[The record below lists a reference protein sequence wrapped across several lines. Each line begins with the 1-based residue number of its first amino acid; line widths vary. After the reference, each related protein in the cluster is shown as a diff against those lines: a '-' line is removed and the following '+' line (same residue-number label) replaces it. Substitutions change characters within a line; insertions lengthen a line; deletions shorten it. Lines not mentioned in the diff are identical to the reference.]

1 MNVIDYNNFVDK
13 LALQVKSFQENFTF
27 LSQSNTIEDL
37 GNSFVQI
44 LRGNFLLRDINI
56 LYRNKFTSNWQ
67 PIKVNNPKC
76 FKIVSEFELSK
87 NIKIEYPE
95 KDDFNII
102 ALLPLIDNSYFIFFC
117 GEKIDKSAFTET
129 DKITLQMF
137 IQLLDSAYQALI
149 NQKKEKHLIFSLN
162 HRVVQLN
169 TLIDTGIE
177 ISRLQKIN
185 SLLEL
190 ALERAVSL
198 TNASYGSL
206 EAVTKD
212 GNSNKIFFPTDVPDK
227 VFESK
232 NKISTS
238 VSYNG
243 IEYILN
249 LVEKESRDK
258 SENFDETDKI
268 LLTAFARQVQTSLE
282 NERLHKE
289 ALLGE
294 RMQKEIEMAAAMQRR
309 IIPQNLPEI
318 KNFSIHG
325 FNIPSLEIGGD
336 YYDVVKLVSEKYLLI
351 IADVAGKGVAS
362 GLLVNSLNAY
372 LNAYLENHFELKD
385 IARKLNKVIFQASTP
400 EKYITAFV
408 AILNPETSSLEY
420 VNAGHNPIYLDKNGK
435 LVKLDK
441 GGIAFGMFNMDLPYE
456 SETIV
461 MNKND
466 RILFYTDGI
475 TEAMNE
481 IGDEYTDEKLEDF
494 FLRNSSCDTKTFL
507 NELVASIK
515 DHTKDTPQSDDIT
528 ALYLMRVS

>member
-1 MNVIDYNNFVDK
+1 
-13 LALQVKSFQENFTF
+13 
-27 LSQSNTIEDL
+27 
-37 GNSFVQI
+37 
-44 LRGNFLLRDINI
+44 
-56 LYRNKFTSNWQ
+56 
-67 PIKVNNPKC
+67 
-76 FKIVSEFELSK
+76 
-87 NIKIEYPE
+87 
-95 KDDFNII
+95 
-102 ALLPLIDNSYFIFFC
+102 
-117 GEKIDKSAFTET
+117 
-129 DKITLQMF
+129 
-137 IQLLDSAYQALI
+137 
-149 NQKKEKHLIFSLN
+149 
-162 HRVVQLN
+162 
-169 TLIDTGIE
+169 
-177 ISRLQKIN
+177 
-185 SLLEL
+185 
-190 ALERAVSL
+190 
-198 TNASYGSL
+198 
-206 EAVTKD
+206 
-212 GNSNKIFFPTDVPDK
+212 VPDK

-336 YYDVVKLVSEKYLLI
+336 YYDVVKLVNEKYLLI

-515 DHTKDTPQSDDIT
+515 DHTKDTPPHYIS
-528 ALYLMRVS
+528 